1 MNVIVTGI
9 LYLIPVLIVSHM
21 AAASVDKQEVEDP
34 LPTQAV
40 EQVAEQPQPQPEPR
54 PIILETTEDQT
65 TRERNKTIV
74 EIYTT
79 ATFGEDQVPAML
91 AIVQKE
97 SGFNNTAQNKH
108 STAYGLFQV
117 INANWKTYGFEK
129 TSDPIEQTKMG
140 ILYIKER
147 YGTPKNAKF
156 FHDSH
161 GWY

>member
-9 LYLIPVLIVSHM
+9 LYLIPVLIVSHLM
-21 AAASVDKQEVEDP
+21 ATASVDQPEAEDP

-40 EQVAEQPQPQPEPR
+40 EQVVEQPQPEPS

-79 ATFGEDQVPAML
+79 ATFGKDQVPAML

-97 SGFNNTAQNKH
+97 SGFNNKAQNKH
-108 STAYGLFQV
+108 STAYGMYQFLDSTWAGYGV
-117 INANWKTYGFEK
+117 AKTA
-129 TSDPIEQTKMG
+129 DPIQQTEAAMA
-140 ILYIKER
+140 YIKSR
-147 YGTPKNAKF
+147 YGTPKNALR
-156 FHDSH
+156 FHQQH

>member
-21 AAASVDKQEVEDP
+21 ATASVDQPEAEDP

-40 EQVAEQPQPQPEPR
+40 EQTVEQPEPS
-54 PIILETTEDQT
+54 PIVLETTEDQT
-65 TRERNKTIV
+65 DRERNKTIV

-97 SGFNNTAQNKH
+97 SGFNNKAQNKH
-108 STAYGLFQV
+108 STAYGMYQFLDST
-117 INANWKTYGFEK
+117 WKSYGTSK
-129 TSDPIEQTKMG
+129 TSDPIQQTEAAMA
-140 ILYIKER
+140 YIKAR
-147 YGTPKNAKF
+147 YGTPQNALR
-156 FHDSH
+156 FHQQN
-161 GWY
+161 GYY

>member
-9 LYLIPVLIVSHM
+9 LYLIPVLIVSQHI
-21 AAASVDKQEVEDP
+21 ATASVDQPEAEDP

-40 EQVAEQPQPQPEPR
+40 EQVAEQPQPEPL
-54 PIILETTEDQT
+54 PVILETTEDQT

-74 EIYTT
+74 KIYTT

-108 STAYGLFQV
+108 STAYGMYQFLDST
-117 INANWKTYGFEK
+117 WKSYGATK
-129 TSDPIEQTKMG
+129 TSDPIQQTEAAMA
-140 ILYIKER
+140 YIKAR
-147 YGTPKNAKF
+147 YGTPKNALR
-156 FHDSH
+156 FHQQN
-161 GWY
+161 GYY